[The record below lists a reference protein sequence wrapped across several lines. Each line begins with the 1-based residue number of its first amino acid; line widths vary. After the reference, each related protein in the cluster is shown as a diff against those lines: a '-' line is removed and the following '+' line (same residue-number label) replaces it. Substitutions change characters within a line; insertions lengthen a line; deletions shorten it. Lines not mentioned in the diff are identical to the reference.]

1 MSSYIMDIKSKTFD
15 DADFD
20 DVSFDEIADRRSGA
34 LQ

>member
-1 MSSYIMDIKSKTFD
+1 MDIKSKTFD